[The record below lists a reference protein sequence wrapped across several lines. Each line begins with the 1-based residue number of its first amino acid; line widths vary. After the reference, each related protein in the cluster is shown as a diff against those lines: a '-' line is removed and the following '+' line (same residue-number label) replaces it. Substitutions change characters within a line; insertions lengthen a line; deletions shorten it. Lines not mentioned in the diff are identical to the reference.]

1 MTTSKKSDDNISN
14 FQSDISIF
22 TSLYFL
28 ILIII
33 LLFKCIADLNSNINY
48 NYSYDFINLI
58 YILLLSI
65 LTALFI
71 FSCCLKL
78 TRNSLVCSK
87 IDFNLA
93 VYSATIPYLIIY
105 VIGVSLLLFFPGWI
119 RGFSNTYGATI
130 SSLVSGLNDK
140 LHDSED
146 IDNIPDGQHFIKQ
159 FYEDPIKLF
168 HEIRI
173 NNINYNQENN
183 TMSWYDLDAII
194 KTMDVNDTIRN
205 KYSDIDFKKTLYN
218 YIIIKNNIG
227 ITIWIFLLGII
238 TFLTSVTHL
247 LSSSC
252 NTLIENDVE
261 FQQMITQ
268 KFTK

>member
-65 LTALFI
+65 LSALFI

-87 IDFNLA
+87 TDFNLA

-105 VIGVSLLLFFPGWI
+105 VIGVSLWALQIKGLMNGLI
-119 RGFSNTYGATI
+119 R
-130 SSLVSGLNDK
+130 
-140 LHDSED
+140 E
-146 IDNIPDGQHFIKQ
+146 
-159 FYEDPIKLF
+159 
-168 HEIRI
+168 
-173 NNINYNQENN
+173 
-183 TMSWYDLDAII
+183 
-194 KTMDVNDTIRN
+194 
-205 KYSDIDFKKTLYN
+205 
-218 YIIIKNNIG
+218 
-227 ITIWIFLLGII
+227 
-238 TFLTSVTHL
+238 
-247 LSSSC
+247 
-252 NTLIENDVE
+252 
-261 FQQMITQ
+261 
-268 KFTK
+268 